1 MNTKDNNN
9 TKSYQAEKVAARV
22 SNALRGLRY
31 GSVILTVHD
40 SRIVQIER
48 VEKSRFEDLYLENGE
63 GI

>member
-1 MNTKDNNN
+1 MNTKDNNPVKN
-9 TKSYQAEKVAARV
+9 NQPDKVVARI
-22 SNALRGLRY
+22 SSALRGLRY

-48 VEKSRFEDLYLENGE
+48 VEKNRFEDLYLENGE